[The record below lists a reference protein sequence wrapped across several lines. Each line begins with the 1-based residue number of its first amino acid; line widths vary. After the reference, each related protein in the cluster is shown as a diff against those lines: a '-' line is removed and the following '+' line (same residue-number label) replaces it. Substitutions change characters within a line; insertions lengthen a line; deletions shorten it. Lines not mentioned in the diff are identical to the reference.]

1 MTIFSFAPSLAAVL
15 LLSLACAPSQAQT
28 LPRRAALGAKLG
40 PAAGGVAILD
50 VLPGATA
57 QQLGIAAGDVI
68 VAIDGQ
74 PTDNPLALVRAM
86 ESLRGG
92 DPIRIDYRRG
102 GASRTVRGKAA
113 ARPQE
118 SYANAT
124 VRYGAYAFKG
134 GAIRDILVMPSGK
147 SDAPVVFFLQGYA
160 CASIEAGDPFGLYG
174 GLAKGFADAGIGFY
188 RVEKP
193 GLGDSRGG
201 VRCEDIDYATELDAY
216 RTAYHRLVQDL
227 GISPDRIFLFGHSLG
242 GLEAPMLAAE
252 NAPRGVVVYGTVLKD
267 WAAYS
272 SDLATYQD
280 FLINGADPAAEEAKY
295 PARAVTLRHFY
306 IDRWSPE
313 RIAAADPAA
322 GQALR
327 ELVGWD
333 GGSHA
338 FGRSYVFAQDLPGL
352 PLIKAW
358 RDTKSNV
365 LSLYGASDEVALFD
379 TDQRMIAE
387 VVNWYRPGTARFV
400 SVPDTMHAMDLVGD
414 RDAFRRRNMAAGG
427 LKFGMFNPKVLEPI
441 IAWIRDSMASPPV
454 RTRSFDAPGERR
466 TAS

>member
-1 MTIFSFAPSLAAVL
+1 MKTI
-15 LLSLACAPSQAQT
+15 SQACLIVAGLALAFACTPLHAQA
-28 LPRRAALGAKLG
+28 LPRRATLGAKLG
-40 PAAGGVAILD
+40 PATGGVAILE

-57 QQLGIAAGDVI
+57 QQLGITTGDII
-68 VAIDGQ
+68 VSIDGQ
-74 PTDNPLALVRAM
+74 PTDNPLAVVRAM
-86 ESLRGG
+86 EPLRGG

-102 GASRTVRGKAA
+102 GASRTVSGKAA
-113 ARPQE
+113 SRPFE

-124 VRYGAYAFKG
+124 VKYGAYGFKG
-134 GAIRDILVMPSGK
+134 GAIRDILVMPAGK
-147 SDAPVVFFLQGYA
+147 PDAPVVFFLQGYT

-193 GLGDSRGG
+193 GMGDSRGG

-216 RTAYHRLVQDL
+216 RTAYRHLVQDL
-227 GISPDRIFLFGHSLG
+227 GISPDRIFLYGHSLG
-242 GLEAPMLAAE
+242 GLQAPMLAAE
-252 NAPRGVVVYGTVLKD
+252 NAPRGVAVYGTVLKD

-272 SDLATYQD
+272 NDLAIYQN
-280 FLINGADPAAEEAKY
+280 FLINGADPAEEEAKY
-295 PARAVTLRHFY
+295 AMRAATLRHFY
-306 IDRWSPE
+306 VDRWSPE

-327 ELVGWD
+327 EMVGWD
-333 GGSHA
+333 GGAHA

-400 SVPDTMHAMDLVGD
+400 SVLDTMHAMDLVGD

-454 RTRSFDAPGERR
+454 RVRSFASPVARPTAP
-466 TAS
+466 

>member
-1 MTIFSFAPSLAAVL
+1 MKTLSRAWLFIAGFAFTLV
-15 LLSLACAPSQAQT
+15 CAPVHAQM

-40 PAAGGVAILD
+40 PAAGGVSILE
-50 VLPGATA
+50 VLPRGTA
-57 QQLGIAAGDVI
+57 AQLGIVADDVI
-68 VAIDGQ
+68 IAIDGQ
-74 PTDNPLALVRAM
+74 PTDNPLAVVRAM
-86 ESLRGG
+86 EPLRGG

-102 GASRTVRGKAA
+102 GAGRTASGKAVS
-113 ARPQE
+113 RPLE
-118 SYANAT
+118 SYTNAT
-124 VRYGAYAFKG
+124 VKYGAYAFKG
-134 GAIRDILVMPSGK
+134 GAIRDILVLPDGK
-147 SDAPVVFFLQGYA
+147 PDAPVVFFLQGYT

-193 GLGDSRGG
+193 GMGDSRGG
-201 VRCEDIDYATELDAY
+201 VHCEDIDYATELDAY
-216 RTAYHRLVQDL
+216 RTAYRHLAQDL
-227 GISPDRIFLFGHSLG
+227 GISPDRIFLYGHSLG
-242 GLEAPMLAAE
+242 GLQAPMLAAE
-252 NAPRGVVVYGTVLKD
+252 TAPRGVAVYGTVLKD
-267 WAAYS
+267 WATYS
-272 SDLATYQD
+272 NDLAIYQN
-280 FLINGADPAAEEAKY
+280 FLINGADPADEETKY
-295 PARAVTLRHFY
+295 TARAATLHHFY

-313 RIAAADPAA
+313 RIVTADPAA
-322 GQALR
+322 AQALR

-352 PLIKAW
+352 PLLKAW
-358 RDTKSNV
+358 RDTRSNV

-414 RDAFRRRNMAAGG
+414 RDAFRQRNMAAGG

-441 IAWIRDSMASPPV
+441 VAWIRDSMASPPV
-454 RTRSFDAPGERR
+454 RTRSFAAPGERP
-466 TAS
+466 TAR

>member
-1 MTIFSFAPSLAAVL
+1 MKIISLVRSLAAGVA
-15 LLSLACAPSQAQT
+15 LSLACSPGHAQT
-28 LPRRAALGAKLG
+28 LPRRAILGAKLG
-40 PAAGGVAILD
+40 PATGGVAILE
-50 VLPGATA
+50 VVTGATA

-68 VAIDGQ
+68 IAIDGQ
-74 PTDNPLALVRAM
+74 PTDNPLAIVRAL
-86 ESLRGG
+86 EPLRGG
-92 DPIRIDYRRG
+92 DPIRIDYRRDG
-102 GASRTVRGKAA
+102 IARTASGKSA
-113 ARPQE
+113 ARPVE

-124 VRYGAYAFKG
+124 VKYGAYAFKG
-134 GAIRDILVMPSGK
+134 GAIRDILAMPSGRPN
-147 SDAPVVFFLQGYA
+147 APVVFFLQGYT

-174 GLAKGFADAGIGFY
+174 GLAKGFTDAGIGFY

-193 GLGDSRGG
+193 GMGDSRGG
-201 VRCEDIDYATELDAY
+201 VRCEDIDYATELDAFRSGY
-216 RTAYHRLVQDL
+216 RHLVQDL

-252 NAPRGVVVYGTVLKD
+252 NAPRGVAVYGTVLKD

-272 SDLATYQD
+272 SDLATYQN
-280 FLINGADPAAEEAKY
+280 FLINGADPAGEETKY
-295 PARAVTLRHFY
+295 AANAATLRHFY

-313 RIAAADPAA
+313 KIVAADAAAA
-322 GQALR
+322 QILR
-327 ELVGWD
+327 EQVAWD

-414 RDAFRRRNMAAGG
+414 RDAFRRRNMATGG
-427 LKFGMFNPKVLEPI
+427 MKFGMFNPKVLEPI
-441 IAWIRDSMASPPV
+441 VAWIRDSMAAPPV
-454 RTRSFDAPGERR
+454 RTRSFAAPGGAPA
-466 TAS
+466 TS